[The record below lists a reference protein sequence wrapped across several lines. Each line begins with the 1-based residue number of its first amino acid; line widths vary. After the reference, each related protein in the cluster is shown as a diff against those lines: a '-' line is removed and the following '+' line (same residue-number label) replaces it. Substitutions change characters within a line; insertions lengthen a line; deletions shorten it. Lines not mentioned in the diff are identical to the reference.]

1 MLDEEVVEVVSA
13 EAAPEVGEVVQ
24 VAGQR
29 RSQATAVEELRRS
42 RTVVDQSLLPRRSQV
57 TAAVRRKA
65 SLETIRRRS

>member
-42 RTVVDQSLLPRRSQV
+42 RTVVDQSLLPRRKNIV
-57 TAAVRRKA
+57 AARRKA
-65 SLETIRRRS
+65 LLETTRRRS